1 MQKTITITINGK
13 EYPCRQT
20 LGAMLRF
27 KRETG
32 KEVTEMDVGSITDTL
47 TFLYCCIK
55 SECKNENIE
64 FNMSFDDFAD
74 ALSPD
79 DLEEWTKANQE
90 SNGADGAPADNEEE
104 KKS

>member
-1 MQKTITITINGK
+1 MSKSITININNK

-32 KEVTEMDVGSITDTL
+32 KEVTEMDAGSITDTL

-64 FNMSFDDFAD
+64 FNMSLDDFAD
-74 ALSPD
+74 ALSPE
-79 DLEEWTKANQE
+79 DLEEWNKANAPE
-90 SNGADGAPADNEEE
+90 DGADEAEGNGE

>member
-1 MQKTITITINGK
+1 MQKTITITINNK

-32 KEVTEMDVGSITDTL
+32 KEVTEMDAGSITDTL

-64 FNMSFDDFAD
+64 FNMSLDDFAD

-79 DLEEWTKANQE
+79 DLEEWNKANLE
-90 SNGADGAPADNEEE
+90 GNAADDAPADNEEE

>member
-1 MQKTITITINGK
+1 MSKTITITINNK

-32 KEVTEMDVGSITDTL
+32 KEVTEMDAGSITDTL

-64 FNMSFDDFAD
+64 FNMSLDDFAD

-79 DLEEWTKANQE
+79 DLEEWNKANKE
-90 SNGADGAPADNEEE
+90 DDAADGAPADNEAE